1 MQISIEFHPPN
12 YEFPQSS
19 LCYPGWSLILGL
31 QILNMIVKCGNLE
44 PTKATLK
51 DRGNFKNTIH
61 TRENF
66 KGLTFETMH
75 FEFTHFTDNKFQKT

>member
-1 MQISIEFHPPN
+1 
-12 YEFPQSS
+12 
-19 LCYPGWSLILGL
+19 
-31 QILNMIVKCGNLE
+31 MIVKCGNLE

-75 FEFTHFTDNKFQKT
+75 FEFTHFTDNKPARGYSVVQKFEISIDNKNGN